1 VGEEEISEGALLAP
15 LELLLVFR
23 VHLQTQIHAQNE
35 RGDAGNKTGKES
47 VEGESSHQ
55 ATVNELNNT
64 GEETVG
70 QVSID
75 EFELERGRFLV
86 VGGKFGNDSSEFS
99 RASAHSVRQSKS
111 DSKMG

>member
-1 VGEEEISEGALLAP
+1 MAKRLLQSHVV
-15 LELLLVFR
+15 LEKLCL
-23 VHLQTQIHAQNE
+23 
-35 RGDAGNKTGKES
+35 KT
-47 VEGESSHQ
+47 H
-55 ATVNELNNT
+55 LNNP

-99 RASAHSVRQSKS
+99 RASAHSDGKKIREIQNQINLP
-111 DSKMG
+111 